1 MKKFQAIIK
10 FTMDDQFMT
19 LVPPHR
25 SYINFLF
32 NKSIIDSYAVS
43 MESQTCWIT
52 LNTDSKE
59 AAAKYTEYAKAG
71 MKLDAEIQATAL
83 EIGNKVNGMFHLVEF
98 KMFETLVSGEIKD
111 CCTPTIAGVPYSD
124 ANTASKINAGID
136 ISNTVSRFFDKE
148 MITFVDNIESVEKL
162 MPSNNQIIACKF
174 IDDDLKISEM

>member
-32 NKSIIDSYAVS
+32 NKNIIDSYAVS

-59 AAAKYTEYAKAG
+59 AAAKYLIKSPLYKYW
-71 MKLDAEIQATAL
+71 DYEIEELFVYDSQL
-83 EIGNKVNGMFHLVEF
+83 
-98 KMFETLVSGEIKD
+98 
-111 CCTPTIAGVPYSD
+111 Y
-124 ANTASKINAGID
+124 
-136 ISNTVSRFFDKE
+136 RF
-148 MITFVDNIESVEKL
+148 
-162 MPSNNQIIACKF
+162 PSLQFN
-174 IDDDLKISEM
+174 